1 MTNIQKTNIILA
13 LVSAVLAVLCVLSIM
28 EK

>member
-1 MTNIQKTNIILA
+1 MTNIQKTNLILA
-13 LVSAVLAVLCVLSIM
+13 LVSTVLAVLCVLSIM

>member
-13 LVSAVLAVLCVLSIM
+13 LVCVALATLCVLSIVRQ
-28 EK
+28 

>member
-1 MTNIQKTNIILA
+1 MTNIQKTNLILA

>member
-1 MTNIQKTNIILA
+1 MTNIQKTNLILA
-13 LVSAVLAVLCVLSIM
+13 LVCAVLAVLCVLSIM

>member
-13 LVSAVLAVLCVLSIM
+13 LVSAVLAVLCVLSIL